1 MKPVLALAALLL
13 VALIGL
19 VVWITKS
26 DSPRE
31 AAPPPVTAAKPPEPT
46 PSSPVSSVEPSE
58 DRKRELDQI
67 AGSSAATDP
76 RKAPSTYA
84 VGDAIVHDRR
94 GDGGGPPRTSP
105 VRAPT
110 GIGLSAQFAGQV
122 TDVMK
127 PAAKQCIS
135 SLPED
140 SRNEKTK
147 LNVTMTVRVKNG
159 SLTVSDVAAKVD
171 GLDETA
177 LAPALACLRQQMV
190 GSTVAAA
197 GEPDVDAYPIT
208 TYYTP

>member
-13 VALIGL
+13 VALVGL
-19 VVWITKS
+19 VVWITKGHK
-26 DSPRE
+26 
-31 AAPPPVTAAKPPEPT
+31 AAAIEPAPVVAPKPPET
-46 PSSPVSSVEPSE
+46 TESSPVASVEPDA

-94 GDGGGPPRTSP
+94 GDGGAPRVSQ
-105 VRAPT
+105 VRPPT
-110 GIGLSAQFAGQV
+110 GVGLSAAVAGQV

-135 SLPED
+135 SLPQD

-147 LNVTMTVRVKNG
+147 LNVTMTVKVKNG
-159 SLTVSDVAAKVD
+159 SLTVSDVAARVD